1 MTLRLYFERTLQRS
15 VLLSRSAQALT
26 SLPLLLSATLLG
38 GCSLLSPEST
48 QAPHPPS
55 ATNAIKTAPP
65 TTNWPNITG
74 LTGEQVYQLLKAEIA
89 GQRQQL
95 DTALTIYLDMAN
107 ELRNPL
113 LAERATWI
121 AQFDG
126 NAQAALDAALLWA
139 DTDPQNPDAQRTAAG
154 LLLQNRQYL
163 EALNHLQAFK
173 ALTGESNY
181 SLLARHA
188 IDEAPET
195 LGDLYQEIQ
204 AIETATGHQAQPT
217 PPTASADIE
226 TALALLANALG
237 NTQAADQHLE
247 EALTLEPSNPQAVL
261 LKAQRLSEQH
271 HLDKAEAL
279 LARTVQRQA
288 RDLRLWLELARIQL
302 LQNKLTAAQNTFN
315 HLLDLQPNNPQ
326 LRFALAQLYLETG
339 KIEAAHDL
347 LDELTRD
354 PRLADQAHLR
364 LGRLAE
370 AEDQP
375 DEALLH
381 YRAVE
386 DGDALIEA
394 ALSAGRLLQQQGRL
408 EEALEMIKHD
418 RQQHPQL
425 STSLTL
431 VGHQLLLDAQT
442 PEAALKWL
450 NQALQ
455 HTPSKHSP
463 SKSPEHTPAAE
474 PSSPDNTAPAE
485 LRYARAMT
493 WYRLGNIKAM
503 EADLRALLE
512 DDPNNALYLNALGYT
527 LVDETE
533 RTSEG
538 LMLIR
543 KAHALDEDAPEIID
557 SLGWALY
564 KLGQPE
570 EAREHLERAYQLMP
584 EEEIGTHLAE
594 VLWDLG
600 EHDQAH
606 QLIRQMKQQ
615 LSKTPLLDKLLQRRP
630 EMVPSSLE
638 PSETE

>member
-1 MTLRLYFERTLQRS
+1 MTLRFYFERTLKRS

-26 SLPLLLSATLLG
+26 VLPLVLSATLLS
-38 GCSLLSPEST
+38 GCSGLSSEST
-48 QAPHPPS
+48 QAPHPQSANASLDTATPTSRWPS
-55 ATNAIKTAPP
+55 VK
-65 TTNWPNITG
+65 G

-139 DTDPQNPDAQRTAAG
+139 DTAPQNPDAQRTAAG

-163 EALNHLQAFK
+163 EALDHLQAFK

-181 SLLARHA
+181 SLIARHA

-204 AIETATGHQAQPT
+204 TIETT
-217 PPTASADIE
+217 PSPKGSPSAPTASADIE

-237 NTQAADQHLE
+237 NTQAADQHLDK
-247 EALTLEPSNPQAVL
+247 ALTLEPSNPQAVL

-271 HLDKAEAL
+271 HLDEAEAL
-279 LARTVQRQA
+279 LTRTAQRQA
-288 RDLRLWLELARIQL
+288 RDLRLWLELARVQL

-315 HLLDLQPNNPQ
+315 HLLDLQPDNPQ

-339 KIEAAHDL
+339 KVEAAHDL

-370 AEDQP
+370 AEGQP

-381 YRAVE
+381 YRAVQ
-386 DGDALIEA
+386 DGDALVEA

-408 EEALEMIKHD
+408 DEALEMIKHD
-418 RQQHPQL
+418 RQQHPSL

-450 NQALQ
+450 NQALA
-455 HTPSKHSP
+455 H
-463 SKSPEHTPAAE
+463 
-474 PSSPDNTAPAE
+474 DNPNDTAPPE

-493 WYRLGNIKAM
+493 WYRLGNIPAM

-527 LVDETE
+527 LVDETQ

-557 SLGWALY
+557 SLGWALF

-594 VLWDLG
+594 VLWALG

>member
-1 MTLRLYFERTLQRS
+1 MTLRLYFERTLKRS

-26 SLPLLLSATLLG
+26 VLPLLLSTTLLS
-38 GCSLLSPEST
+38 GCSGLSSEST
-48 QAPHPPS
+48 QAPYPQSAATASNIATPASHWPS
-55 ATNAIKTAPP
+55 V
-65 TTNWPNITG
+65 TG

-121 AQFDG
+121 AQFNG

-204 AIETATGHQAQPT
+204 ALEAAPSQQGASSSTI
-217 PPTASADIE
+217 ASADIE

-237 NTQAADQHLE
+237 NTQAADQHLDK
-247 EALTLEPSNPQAVL
+247 ALTLEPSNPQAVL

-279 LARTVQRQA
+279 LARTAQRQA
-288 RDLRLWLELARIQL
+288 RDLRLWLELARVQL
-302 LQNKLTAAQNTFN
+302 LQNKFTAAQNTFN
-315 HLLDLQPNNPQ
+315 HLLDLQPDNPQ

-339 KIEAAHDL
+339 KVEAAHDL

-354 PRLADQAHLR
+354 PRLANQAHLR

-370 AEDQP
+370 AEGQP

-381 YRAVE
+381 YRAVQE
-386 DGDALIEA
+386 GDALVEA

-408 EEALEMIKHD
+408 DEALEMIKHD
-418 RQQHPQL
+418 RQQHPSL

-450 NQALQ
+450 NQALA
-455 HTPSKHSP
+455 H
-463 SKSPEHTPAAE
+463 
-474 PSSPDNTAPAE
+474 DNPNDTAPTE

-493 WYRLGNIKAM
+493 WYRLGNIPAM
-503 EADLRALLE
+503 EADLRALLD

-527 LVDETE
+527 LVDETQ

-557 SLGWALY
+557 SLGWALF

-638 PSETE
+638 PSEIE